1 MKKLLILILLISQ
14 YTFADSLLAYTNY
27 QNPNDNEINQSSTN
41 SQENLDSIYKNNLKS
56 FTLSDGTKLSLKE
69 TVEWIKT
76 KKLNGKDKLDG
87 LIFIYEYPNV
97 GNEVKNAIAENFAE
111 GMTRPLTPFK
121 SEKAAL
127 NYIKDKFG
135 DNIDLVNRI
144 WNKIKADKT
153 FYDKGFSFDRILNFF
168 DFTNYPPIVIKV
180 FLISLLVIFSNIIY
194 KKMLIKD
201 KVKEKQR
208 KELNSKILSE
218 NTNNS
223 KKTNAIE
230 QNENSDLTSCH
241 EVKILNQVWSFKNLD
256 VDRFNNGDEIY
267 EAKTEEDWINA
278 FKNNQPAWCY
288 YENKQENNFYYGKLY
303 NYYAVNDIRGI
314 APLGYRIPKIVDWEL
329 LVNNLG
335 GKKQAGEFLKSEAFW
350 TLNKVSKPSFSNY
363 GQNKLML
370 HNVTSVFEAMPGGI
384 RKEYGNFTSIGKDGN
399 WWAISENTANIKKYI
414 SLGYYNNSVFFNDA
428 NIGYGLS
435 VRCIKI

>member
-1 MKKLLILILLISQ
+1 M
-14 YTFADSLLAYTNY
+14 AYTNY
-27 QNPNDNEINQSSTN
+27 QNPNENEINEPINLVDDARGIKLTDGTTPTVNQLIRLIST
-41 SQENLDSIYKNNLKS
+41 D
-56 FTLSDGTKLSLKE
+56 TLSPIDLKNVYVALFKSPDATEPVKKAIVDGLSLG
-69 TVEWIKT
+69 IT
-76 KKLNGKDKLDG
+76 K
-87 LIFIYEYPNV
+87 P
-97 GNEVKNAIAENFAE
+97 
-111 GMTRPLTPFK
+111 PTPFTDKK
-121 SEKAAL
+121 SAIE
-127 NYIKDKFG
+127 YIKSKISD
-135 DNIDLVNRI
+135 DDLVNRM
-144 WNKIKADKT
+144 WENLKDDVT
-153 FYDKGFSFDRILNFF
+153 FYDEGFSFDRILNFF

-180 FLISLLVIFSNIIY
+180 LLIFLLAIFGDIIY

-201 KVKEKQR
+201 KTKEKQK

-218 NTNNS
+218 NIKNNI
-223 KKTNAIE
+223 KTNAIE
-230 QNENSDLTSCH
+230 QNTNSDLTSCH
-241 EVKILNQVWSFKNLD
+241 EVKILNQVWLFKNLD

-314 APLGYRIPKIVDWEL
+314 APLGYRILKIDDWEL

-350 TLNKVSKPSFSNY
+350 TLNKISKPSISNY

-399 WWAISENTANIKKYI
+399 WWAISENTANFKKYI